1 MICFLCA
8 NHLYLHYKKPNLIW
22 LMRVNSTLV
31 ILTLAFTTIA
41 FSFCGSEA
49 ITEKGNNK
57 EQNISLEDSAKHK
70 FTNALI
76 NETSPYLLQHAHNP
90 VNWHA
95 WNAETLEKAKREN
108 KLLLISIG
116 YSACHWC
123 HVMEHESFEDEE
135 VAKIM
140 NEHFIS
146 IKIDR
151 EERPDIDQIYMNAV
165 HLMNQR
171 GGWPLNCF
179 ALPDGRPFFGG
190 TYFPKSQW
198 LQLLGKVAAEY
209 KNNPDNVSAFAAKL
223 TEGIKQSELISL
235 NPEKPLFTNDD
246 LDKVVSIW
254 SKRFDNKEGG
264 GNGAP
269 KFPIPNNYLFLLRY
283 AHMTKNTDVLE
294 HVKLTLSKMA
304 FGGIYDQLGGGFARY
319 STDAV
324 WKAPHFEKMLY
335 DNAQMVSLYSE
346 AYQLTK
352 DPLYKQIVYETL
364 EFVSRELTDETGACY
379 SALDADSEG
388 EEGKFYVWE
397 KDELKSLLGDDFKVF
412 ADYYNVNN
420 NGLWE
425 GKYILLRRKSKESI
439 AKSNSISVE
448 DLDKVLEKAKK
459 ILMKERDTRIRPG
472 LDDKSLTS
480 WNGLMIKGYVD
491 AYMAFDED
499 KFLESALKTGNLIS
513 TMLIRDDGG
522 LYHSYKKGRTT
533 INGYLEDYSFIIES
547 FIALYEAT
555 FDEKWLTLSRK
566 LMDYT
571 IEHFHDSNSGMFFFT
586 SDLDAALIARK
597 MEINDN
603 VIPASNSSIAKSL
616 FMLGHY
622 FYVESYNKIAIQMLN
637 NVKKHM
643 DSYPAGYSNWGLLML
658 NLANEYYEIA
668 IVGKNASQKRQE
680 MNVQYIPNKLYLG
693 SVKDSKLP
701 LLENKFVKGETM
713 IYVCVNRACNLP
725 VTEVAE
731 ALKQIQ

>member
-1 MICFLCA
+1 
-8 NHLYLHYKKPNLIW
+8 
-22 LMRVNSTLV
+22 
-31 ILTLAFTTIA
+31 
-41 FSFCGSEA
+41 
-49 ITEKGNNK
+49 
-57 EQNISLEDSAKHK
+57 
-70 FTNALI
+70 
-76 NETSPYLLQHAHNP
+76 
-90 VNWHA
+90 
-95 WNAETLEKAKREN
+95 
-108 KLLLISIG
+108 
-116 YSACHWC
+116 
-123 HVMEHESFEDEE
+123 
-135 VAKIM
+135 
-140 NEHFIS
+140 
-146 IKIDR
+146 
-151 EERPDIDQIYMNAV
+151 
-165 HLMNQR
+165 
-171 GGWPLNCF
+171 
-179 ALPDGRPFFGG
+179 
-190 TYFPKSQW
+190 
-198 LQLLGKVAAEY
+198 
-209 KNNPDNVSAFAAKL
+209 
-223 TEGIKQSELISL
+223 
-235 NPEKPLFTNDD
+235 
-246 LDKVVSIW
+246 
-254 SKRFDNKEGG
+254 
-264 GNGAP
+264 
-269 KFPIPNNYLFLLRY
+269 
-283 AHMTKNTDVLE
+283 
-294 HVKLTLSKMA
+294 
-304 FGGIYDQLGGGFARY
+304 
-319 STDAV
+319 
-324 WKAPHFEKMLY
+324 
-335 DNAQMVSLYSE
+335 
-346 AYQLTK
+346 
-352 DPLYKQIVYETL
+352 
-364 EFVSRELTDETGACY
+364 
-379 SALDADSEG
+379 
-388 EEGKFYVWE
+388 
-397 KDELKSLLGDDFKVF
+397 
-412 ADYYNVNN
+412 
-420 NGLWE
+420 
-425 GKYILLRRKSKESI
+425 LLRRKSKESI

-658 NLANEYYEIA
+658 NLTNEYYEIA